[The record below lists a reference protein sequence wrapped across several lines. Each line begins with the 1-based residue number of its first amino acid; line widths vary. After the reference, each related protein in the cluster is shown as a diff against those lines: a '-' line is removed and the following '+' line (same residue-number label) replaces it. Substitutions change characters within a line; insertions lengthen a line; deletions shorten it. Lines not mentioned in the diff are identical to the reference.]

1 MSTFKAR
8 IWQWHSAKIALLVLV
23 AVPWIFVPLWLLVVN
38 SFKPLSEASLLNLSL
53 PEHWAIV
60 SNYRTVFS
68 DWHFLTALKN
78 SVLVVIPTILAVV
91 FFGSLAAWAFA
102 RSRSMTMK
110 VAFNISVLSILLPPA
125 ALPTIYLLQQIN
137 LDGTLAGYTLATIGA
152 RMGIVIFLATGFLRA
167 FPTSLEEAAAIDGAS
182 RLRMYWWIVLP
193 LLRPV
198 LLVGTVILMIS
209 VWNEFFFALFLLGGS
224 DQATL
229 PLSLFQHAS
238 AALGGSVES
247 AYLWNLIFADVVLM
261 SVPILLLYLFV
272 QKRLISGLSEGAL
285 KG

>member
-1 MSTFKAR
+1 
-8 IWQWHSAKIALLVLV
+8 LLVLI

-38 SFKPLSEASLLNLSL
+38 SFKPLAEADELNLSL

-60 SNYRTVFS
+60 TNYQTVLNEWGFWS
-68 DWHFLTALKN
+68 ALKN
-78 SVLVVIPTILAVV
+78 SLLVVVPTMLVVILL
-91 FFGSLAAWAFA
+91 GSLAAWAFA

-110 VAFNISVLSILLPPA
+110 VAFTISVLSILLPPA

-137 LDGTLAGYTLATIGA
+137 LDGTFTGYTLATIGW

-167 FPTSLEEAAAIDGAS
+167 FPPSIEEAAAIDGAS
-182 RLRMYWWIVLP
+182 RLQVYWRIILP

-198 LLVGTVILMIS
+198 LLVGGIILMIA

-224 DQATL
+224 GQATL
-229 PLSLFQHAS
+229 PLALYQHAS
-238 AALGGSVES
+238 APGAGAES
-247 AYLWNLIFADVVLM
+247 AFLWNLIFADVVLV
-261 SVPILLLYLFV
+261 SLPILLVYV
-272 QKRLISGLSEGAL
+272 VAQKRLISGLSEGAL